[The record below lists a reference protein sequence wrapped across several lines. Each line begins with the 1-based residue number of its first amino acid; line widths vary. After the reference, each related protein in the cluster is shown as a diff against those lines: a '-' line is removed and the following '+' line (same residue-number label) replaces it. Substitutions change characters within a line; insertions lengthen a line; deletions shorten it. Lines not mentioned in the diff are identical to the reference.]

1 MVKKIAISL
10 AVLVVLAAMAV
21 TGAVYVY
28 GPTYGAVLT
37 GKPIFMGHVTPKR
50 YAHVVLG
57 AAETAIY
64 VDSPAF
70 AAAAD
75 KARAVAKDAT
85 GNEELYG
92 VLNDAVKA
100 AGGKHSMLLTPAEN
114 AQSDAAATTN
124 PARPVVDVHGRIAVA
139 TVPAVAREEGGQ
151 VYADTL
157 AHGLAD
163 ALGGDK
169 PRACAAVV
177 DLRGN
182 TGGDMGPMV
191 AGLSPL
197 LPEGSALHFVGAFG
211 ENPVMITGDGV
222 KGGGTSTSVDVSEK
236 FTVPVAVL
244 VDEKTASSGEATM
257 LAFRGLDNSRS
268 FGTPT
273 AGYASA
279 NTVIDYPDGSELM
292 LTISRDKART
302 GEIFAEDP
310 IQPDVVLD
318 PAQPADA
325 ADPIPPQAA
334 AWLAE
339 QGCR

>member
-163 ALGGDK
+163 ALGGEISRV
-169 PRACAAVV
+169 PAPPWWICAATPAGTWG
-177 DLRGN
+177 LWWRGCPRCCRKAPRC
-182 TGGDMGPMV
+182 T
-191 AGLSPL
+191 S
-197 LPEGSALHFVGAFG
+197 SA
-211 ENPVMITGDGV
+211 P
-222 KGGGTSTSVDVSEK
+222 SE
-236 FTVPVAVL
+236 
-244 VDEKTASSGEATM
+244 
-257 LAFRGLDNSRS
+257 
-268 FGTPT
+268 
-273 AGYASA
+273 
-279 NTVIDYPDGSELM
+279 
-292 LTISRDKART
+292 RT
-302 GEIFAEDP
+302 
-310 IQPDVVLD
+310 
-318 PAQPADA
+318 
-325 ADPIPPQAA
+325 
-334 AWLAE
+334 
-339 QGCR
+339 R